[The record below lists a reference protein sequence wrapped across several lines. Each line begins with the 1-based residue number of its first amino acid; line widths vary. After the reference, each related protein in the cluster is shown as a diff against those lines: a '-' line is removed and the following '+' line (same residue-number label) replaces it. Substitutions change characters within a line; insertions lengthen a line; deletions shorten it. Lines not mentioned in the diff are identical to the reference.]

1 MPEIYRYS
9 EVSMSFSSDAIH
21 VLQVIARTGS
31 FSEAAQV
38 LHRVPSAVSY
48 TVKKMEEELGVV
60 LFDRSGKHIQPTPA
74 ACYLIEHGDWILRG
88 ITDLQRN
95 AVQIASGVER
105 SFTIALNYIVNPAP
119 ATALLATLIE
129 RFPATEFAV
138 RTEVYNGC
146 WDALYEGRADLVI
159 GAPQSAPWNDGVST
173 EYLGE
178 ITWSFVVAA
187 DHPLAACDGVLSA
200 DMLRGYPAI
209 VVHDSSVALQP
220 KKTWALKGQKILYA
234 ADLHM
239 VLAMIREGLGIGFLP
254 DSFVAAALREGS
266 VISKCITEHKQP
278 VAVHYA
284 WRIPQPGPVLDFLLA
299 LLREPE
305 RRQSWL
311 Q

>member
-1 MPEIYRYS
+1 
-9 EVSMSFSSDAIH
+9 MSLSPDAIE
-21 VLQVIARTGS
+21 VLQIIVRTGS
-31 FSEAAQV
+31 FYEAAKV

-48 TVKKMEEELGVV
+48 TVKKMEEELGVL
-60 LFDRSGKHIQPTPA
+60 LFDRSSKHIRPTPA
-74 ACYLIEHGDWILRG
+74 AEYLIEHGDWISRAVN
-88 ITDLQRN
+88 DLQRN
-95 AVQIASGVER
+95 AIQIAGGVER

-119 ATALLATLIE
+119 ATALLATLSE

-138 RTEVYNGC
+138 RTEVYNGA

-159 GAPQSAPWNDGVST
+159 GAPQNAPWNDGVST

-178 ITWSFVVAA
+178 IAWSFVVAA
-187 DHPLAACDGVLSA
+187 DHPLAACDGVISA

-220 KKTWALKGQKILYA
+220 KKTWALKGQKVFYA
-234 ADLHM
+234 ADLPM

-254 DSFVAAALREGS
+254 NSFVAGALREGQVVS
-266 VISKCITEHKQP
+266 KHISEHKQP
-278 VAVHYA
+278 VSVHYA
-284 WRIPQPGPVLDFLLA
+284 WRIPQPGPVLDFLLT
-299 LLREPE
+299 LLREPA